1 MNLNPLWPQPN
12 DGRTFDYFR
21 AVSTGPAT
29 PLVLS
34 ATTVGEAV
42 NLGLTF
48 RRTVFSPEDRRQIQS
63 TLLET
68 VSGRELAT

>member
-1 MNLNPLWPQPN
+1 MNLNTLWPQPN
-12 DGRTFDYFR
+12 DGQSFDYFR

-34 ATTVGEAV
+34 VTTVGENM

-48 RRTVFSPEDRRQIQS
+48 RRTVFSADDISRIQS
-63 TLLET
+63 ELLET